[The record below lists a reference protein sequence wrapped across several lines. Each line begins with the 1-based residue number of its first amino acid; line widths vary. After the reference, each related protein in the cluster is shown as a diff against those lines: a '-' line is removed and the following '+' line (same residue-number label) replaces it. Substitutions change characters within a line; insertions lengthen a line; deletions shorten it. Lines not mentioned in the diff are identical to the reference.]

1 MKISNLYIIA
11 IAAAIFV
18 SLTACKDG
26 VTKSHGPIVLGD
38 SSVIVT
44 ETDTKYLED
53 FVNDIQ
59 QNTADT
65 VATATTSTA
74 AAPKDSVQAPV
85 PKEQPKPAPAQP
97 AAPKSN
103 GLTIEFKDITVFIPG
118 VSSKNNNSKHNGNSA
133 AYGLSGGELNGSQLQ
148 ISGGTVQ
155 KVTQRYTTSVV
166 LDDDLGTFVL
176 EQLNHTSAWT
186 PLKGNGSNY
195 YITGLDDRHLEH
207 SNASGNAIRTAVQR
221 AARAKRLSRKK
232 ENELLNS
239 VRNVRA
245 VNQKPLEVVLR
256 TVVWQIEGKDARG
269 KNFRKE
275 LRIDMPI

>member
-1 MKISNLYIIA
+1 MKISNLYIA
-11 IAAAIFV
+11 ITATIFV

-38 SSVIVT
+38 SAAIVT
-44 ETDTKYLED
+44 ETDAKYLED

-65 VATATTSTA
+65 TVASTA
-74 AAPKDSVQAPV
+74 ASTPKDTVQAEV
-85 PKEQPKPAPAQP
+85 PKEQPKPQP
-97 AAPKSN
+97 AVQANKGN
-103 GLTIEFKDITVFIPG
+103 GLTVEFKDITVFIPG
-118 VSSKNNNSKHNGNSA
+118 IASKTNSSKHSGNSA

-155 KVTQRYTTSVV
+155 RVTQRYTTSVI
-166 LDDDLGTFVL
+166 LDDDLGTFIL

-186 PLKGNGSNY
+186 QLKGNGSNY
-195 YITGLDDRHLEH
+195 YLTGLDDRHLEH

-239 VRNVRA
+239 VRNVKT

-256 TVVWQIEGKDARG
+256 TVVWQIEGKDAKG

>member
-1 MKISNLYIIA
+1 MKISNLYIA

-65 VATATTSTA
+65 VAASEPGTTKDTAQTEA
-74 AAPKDSVQAPV
+74 
-85 PKEQPKPAPAQP
+85 PKEQAKPQPQPPAQ
-97 AAPKSN
+97 ALKGN
-103 GLTIEFKDITVFIPG
+103 GLTVEFKDITVFIPG

-232 ENELLNS
+232 ENELLNN
-239 VRNVRA
+239 VRNVRS

-256 TVVWQIEGKDARG
+256 TVVWQIEGKDAKG
-269 KNFRKE
+269 KSFRKE